1 MFIFIDMKIIIRDE
15 LVNNLRDQIKTLGV
29 SEVCKLIGGGET
41 LLKVAFNGDLKEF
54 YKSTGFVP
62 YKFDSTG
69 ENMFIDNL
77 LIESLNLDDVSNQRY
92 DSGKKLGDFIWI
104 SSGNRGFKVNT
115 ILSSPFKSV
124 NGQELRR
131 VIGRSGDYGFGD
143 SYGGISKKN
152 TIGKRGRTQIFK
164 QIIEKYKLN
173 SYI

>member
-1 MFIFIDMKIIIRDE
+1 MKIIIRDE

-41 LLKVAFNGDLKEF
+41 LLKVAFNGNLIEF

-69 ENMFIDNL
+69 ENMYIDNL

-92 DSGKKLGDFIWI
+92 DSGKKLGDFRWT
-104 SSGNRGFKVNT
+104 SGGMNYKVNT
-115 ILSSPFKSV
+115 ILSSPFKSI

-131 VIGRSGDYGFGD
+131 VIGRSGDSGFGD
-143 SYGGISKKN
+143 SYAGISKKN

>member
-1 MFIFIDMKIIIRDE
+1 MKIIIRDE

-41 LLKVAFNGDLKEF
+41 LLKVAFNGNLIEF

-69 ENMFIDNL
+69 ENMYIDNL

-92 DSGKKLGDFIWI
+92 DSGKKLGDFRWT
-104 SSGNRGFKVNT
+104 SGGMNYKVNT
-115 ILSSPFKSV
+115 ILSSPFKSI

-131 VIGRSGDYGFGD
+131 VIGRSGDSGFGD
-143 SYGGISKKN
+143 SYAGISKRN

>member
-1 MFIFIDMKIIIRDE
+1 MKIIIKESVSEKLVE
-15 LVNNLRDQIKTLGV
+15 LIKTRGV
-29 SEVCKLIGGGET
+29 GETIKLVGGIKT
-41 LLKVAFNGDLKEF
+41 LLKVAFNDDLKEF

-69 ENMFIDNL
+69 ENMYIDNL

-92 DSGKKLGDFIWI
+92 DSGKKLGDFRWV
-104 SSGNRGFKVNT
+104 SSGMNFKVNT
-115 ILSSPFKSV
+115 ILSSPFKSI

-143 SYGGISKKN
+143 SYVGISKKN

-164 QIIEKYKLN
+164 QIIEKYNLE
-173 SYI
+173 SYL

>member
-1 MFIFIDMKIIIRDE
+1 MKIIIRDE
-15 LVNNLRDQIKTLGV
+15 LVNKLRDQIKTLGV
-29 SEVCKLIGGGET
+29 SEVCKLIGGVET

-92 DSGKKLGDFIWI
+92 DSGKKLGDFRWV
-104 SSGNRGFKVNT
+104 SSGMNFKVNT
-115 ILSSPFKSV
+115 ILSSPFKSI

-143 SYGGISKKN
+143 SYAGISKRN
-152 TIGKRGRTQIFK
+152 TIGIRGRKQIFK
-164 QIIEKYKLN
+164 QIIEKYNLD
-173 SYI
+173 SYL